1 MTSQPFARALLVAS
15 LVFGEAAFGADP
27 VFVGAADGGGRA
39 AIRGYDPVA
48 YHLERK
54 PVLGKPEFKA
64 EWNGAEWRF
73 ASAANRDA
81 FVLDPVRYA
90 PAFGGYCAFGASR
103 GYKVSTEPEAF
114 AIEGGKLYLNYSIP
128 VANTWNK
135 DRRGYILKATANWMT
150 LEAEPY
156 ATDDDSVAKAKAKA
170 QAAEKGTGQ

>member
-1 MTSQPFARALLVAS
+1 MMSPTRIALALVAS
-15 LVFGEAAFGADP
+15 LAFADAASAADP
-27 VFVGAADGGGRA
+27 VFIGAADGGGLA

-48 YHLERK
+48 YHLELK

-73 ASAANRDA
+73 ASRANRDTFA
-81 FVLDPVRYA
+81 KDPSRYA

-103 GYKVSTEPEAF
+103 GYKVSTDPDAF
-114 AIEGGKLYLNYSIP
+114 AIEGGKLYLNYSLP
-128 VANTWNK
+128 VAVTWNR
-135 DRRGYILKATANWMT
+135 DRPGYIEKATKEWRT

-170 QAAEKGTGQ
+170 QPTGH